1 MVGTIAAAL
10 FLAGCAGTG
19 EAGRTTKSASPAA
32 SEKSP
37 SAASRTLDQVL
48 SDLHLASRDVGEY
61 RVRILSDEDRV
72 TQQLPLCQADGV
84 VWTRMMPGRAETLKI
99 TEQLRLKGW
108 VIDDQDLIKAT
119 SGTWTIMFRPTALP
133 KELVAKAGPNKGM
146 IQVGVLGKCYRP

>member
-19 EAGRTTKSASPAA
+19 EAGRTTTSASPAA

-37 SAASRTLDQVL
+37 SAVSRTLDQVL

-61 RVRILSDEDRV
+61 RVRILADEDRV

-84 VWTRMMPGRAETLKI
+84 VWTRTVPGRAEILKI

-108 VIDDQDLIKAT
+108 VIDDQDLIEAT
-119 SGTWTIMFRPTALP
+119 SGTWTIMFRSAPLP
-133 KELVAKAGPNKGM
+133 KELVAKACRTKA
-146 IQVGVLGKCYRP
+146 